1 MDYVVAFVSQKGGVG
16 KSTLARAIAREF
28 QRNDFRVKLAD
39 MDIQQI
45 TTVNWHAR
53 RLNAG
58 LEKVGSV
65 ECFRTYKEA
74 KASAGDC
81 DVLIVDGA
89 GRASSVTAEI
99 AKDADLVIQP
109 SSPSIDDLQ
118 PAVLLYHELTKQ
130 GISRN
135 KLRFA
140 LTFVG
145 TENEEAIG
153 REYLDYAGYKVLG
166 GCLEFRPSYRAAL
179 TAGRTITETSH
190 KSINKRA
197 DALIQSIFS
206 TLQDVTDG
214 ESESPPT
221 QKNEENEI
229 AAIS

>member
-58 LEKVGSV
+58 LDSVGSV
-65 ECFRTYKEA
+65 ECFRTYSEA
-74 KASAGDC
+74 KASAGAC

-89 GRASSVTAEI
+89 GRASSATAEI
-99 AKDADLVIQP
+99 ARDADLVIQP
-109 SSPSIDDLQ
+109 SAPSIDDLQ
-118 PAVLLYHELTKQ
+118 PAVLLYHELTKL
-130 GISRN
+130 GISRK
-135 KLRFA
+135 KLCFA

-145 TENEEAIG
+145 TENEEALG
-153 REYLDYAGYKVLG
+153 REYLDHAGYNILD

-197 DALIQSIFS
+197 DSLIQSIFS
-206 TLQDVTDG
+206 TLQGLAT
-214 ESESPPT
+214 EETMSKSEV
-221 QKNEENEI
+221 E
-229 AAIS
+229 AIS

>member
-16 KSTLARAIAREF
+16 KSTLARAIAHEF
-28 QRNDFRVKLAD
+28 QRNGFRVKLAD

-53 RLNAG
+53 RLQAG
-58 LEKVGSV
+58 LDSVGSV
-65 ECFRTYKEA
+65 ECFRTYEEA
-74 KASAGDC
+74 KAASGDC

-130 GISRN
+130 SIPRE
-135 KLRFA
+135 KLWFA

-145 TENEEAIG
+145 TEHEESLG
-153 REYLDYAGYKVLG
+153 REYLDYAGYRVLDG
-166 GCLEFRPSYRAAL
+166 YLEFRPSYRAAL

-190 KSINKRA
+190 ESINKRA
-197 DALIQSIFS
+197 DGLIQSIFS
-206 TLQDVTDG
+206 TLQSLTD
-214 ESESPPT
+214 EKDRE
-221 QKNEENEI
+221 
-229 AAIS
+229 AAPEDNLAATT